1 MRDLLR
7 TWTTIFTVVFFQAF
21 VRAEQYLT
29 YTWLDDDK
37 NMLMIGIPE
46 YVQKRDTGNVP
57 FDANL
62 SMTISNEIII
72 NLNGVENLYYAVNPT
87 IKKEDVLESDLTDF
101 FKNEVAVSLG
111 ISHLVT
117 NDTEAVLKKQ
127 WFGG

>member
-127 WFGG
+127 CFGV

>member
-87 IKKEDVLESDLTDF
+87 IKKEDVSESDLTDF

-127 WFGG
+127 WFGV

>member
-21 VRAEQYLT
+21 VRAEQYLS

-127 WFGG
+127 WFGV

>member
-1 MRDLLR
+1 MLR

-127 WFGG
+127 WFGV

>member
-1 MRDLLR
+1 
-7 TWTTIFTVVFFQAF
+7 
-21 VRAEQYLT
+21 
-29 YTWLDDDK
+29 
-37 NMLMIGIPE
+37 MIGIPE

-127 WFGG
+127 WFGV

>member
-127 WFGG
+127 WFGV